1 MKRGLI
7 ETIRAEVEKEK
18 EADYSSE
25 CSEANCSTYCSDWS
39 ENVEQL
45 KKAFSAKNVSHDDII
60 CC

>member
-39 ENVEQL
+39 ENVE
-45 KKAFSAKNVSHDDII
+45 
-60 CC
+60 